1 MTFPNTPYGTI
12 GVFADDYF
20 ENLVGA
26 TKSLDRSELA
36 KAAEVLQSAYKA
48 GRYVFACGNGGS
60 AAISNHLNCDLL
72 KGVQTDT
79 NLKP

>member
-48 GRYVFACGNGGS
+48 GRYVFALS
-60 AAISNHLNCDLL
+60 LIHI
-72 KGVQTDT
+72 
-79 NLKP
+79 

>member
-26 TKSLDRSELA
+26 ATSLDNSELA
-36 KAAEVLQSAYKA
+36 KVAEMLQGAYKTA
-48 GRYVFACGNGGS
+48 DMYLREAT
-60 AAISNHLNCDLL
+60 AARR
-72 KGVQTDT
+72 
-79 NLKP
+79 